1 MNCTDRVTML
11 EKDMKWIKGFL
22 IYIAG
27 AISIKFGGEAL
38 PAVMAMLG

>member
-1 MNCTDRVTML
+1 MTLTTRVTTL

-27 AISIKFGGEAL
+27 AISIKFGGEAI
-38 PAVMAMLG
+38 PAAIAIFR